1 MRGDTFGLMAHTV
14 GVTLVGTVGVGVYV
28 GVGSMCVL
36 YRKQLVMFITDMMRQ
51 SSQTFIMKYR
61 E

>member
-1 MRGDTFGLMAHTV
+1 MRGDAVGLMAHTV

-36 YRKQLVMFITDMMRQ
+36 YRKQLVMFITDMIKH
-51 SSQTFIMKYR
+51 F
-61 E
+61 